1 MHNFVVIGWAYF
13 KPELSKFW
21 PNFEFDSNNVSRRGH
36 GNTIV
41 EIRTRISN
49 HIFTKIRNIC
59 KICNYL
65 SRPQYKTMFPK
76 SPCVNIE
83 YTTVCHYTHRV
94 LLLYILVSMAYFA
107 IWSLPRLKIY
117 ARISR
122 RETHFDV
129 YSYMFAPMICAR
141 IDYDEPTQSS
151 DVWDWRSFAVRD
163 LWRTVADPSTL
174 RAIWCPI
181 LPDRRIFNLLSRSTY

>member
-36 GNTIV
+36 GKTIV

-129 YSYMFAPMICAR
+129 YSYVFAPMICAR
-141 IDYDEPTQSS
+141 IDYDEPTLIVWRLRLTVICSTRSVAHRGWPIHSACNLMS
-151 DVWDWRSFAVRD
+151 DFAG
-163 LWRTVADPSTL
+163 P
-174 RAIWCPI
+174 
-181 LPDRRIFNLLSRSTY
+181 PDF